1 MTGRDWWDGFKLMKL
16 ILIIWLVVGVPFSIW
31 MFHDVHRG
39 KSERS
44 DLPAYLLYG
53 LSGLALW
60 PLYFVALGLLH
71 AWNYYETNKKRKR
84 RPA

>member
-1 MTGRDWWDGFKLMKL
+1 MKL
-16 ILIIWLVVGVPFSIW
+16 ILVIWLAIGVPFSIW

-44 DLPAYLLYG
+44 DLPTYVLYG

-60 PLYFVALGLLH
+60 PLFCILLLALH
-71 AWNYYETNKKRKR
+71 AANFWAQRTR
-84 RPA
+84 A